1 MNAARASSRELAPR
15 QSDAVW
21 KALADSTRRTI
32 LDELRRNPR
41 TTGQL
46 CGLFAMTRFG
56 VMKHLRALEEAGL
69 VLVERRGRE
78 RWNHLNPT
86 PIREIYRR
94 WIRPFEEEEADK
106 LLRLKRVAEGSGER
120 ANKNKRRPKR

>member
-1 MNAARASSRELAPR
+1 MNAAGTLTTPK
-15 QSDAVW
+15 SDAVW

-32 LDELRRNPR
+32 LDELRRKPR

-46 CGLFAMTRFG
+46 CTLFDMTRFG

-94 WIRPFEEEEADK
+94 WIRPFEEQQADQ
-106 LLRLKRVAEGSGER
+106 LLRLKRVVEGDAPR
-120 ANKNKRRPKR
+120 KKKRRPRK

>member
-1 MNAARASSRELAPR
+1 MNAARPLAR
-15 QSDAVW
+15 TRNDAVW

-32 LDELRRNPR
+32 LDELRRAPR
-41 TTGQL
+41 TTGEL
-46 CGLFAMTRFG
+46 CAMFQMTRFG

-78 RWNHLNPT
+78 RWNHLNPA

-94 WIRPFEEEEADK
+94 WIRPFEEADADR
-106 LLRLKRVAEGSGER
+106 LLRLKRVVEQGAAPNR
-120 ANKNKRRPKR
+120 KKRRTRR

>member
-1 MNAARASSRELAPR
+1 MNAARVSAGELASSK
-15 QSDAVW
+15 SDAVW

-32 LDELRRNPR
+32 LDELRRKPR

-94 WIRPFEEEEADK
+94 WIRPFEEEQADK
-106 LLRLKRVAEGSGER
+106 LLRLKRVVEGSGDR
-120 ANKNKRRPKR
+120 TNKNKRRPKR

>member
-1 MNAARASSRELAPR
+1 MNAARALTATK
-15 QSDAVW
+15 SDAVW

-32 LDELRRNPR
+32 LDELRRKPR

-46 CGLFAMTRFG
+46 CTLFDMTRFG

-94 WIRPFEEEEADK
+94 WIRPFEEQQADQ
-106 LLRLKRVAEGSGER
+106 LLRLKRVVEGGAPR
-120 ANKNKRRPKR
+120 KQKRRPRK

>member
-1 MNAARASSRELAPR
+1 MNAARSLATPK
-15 QSDAVW
+15 SDAVW

-32 LDELRRNPR
+32 LDELRRKPR
-41 TTGQL
+41 TTGHL
-46 CGLFAMTRFG
+46 CTLFDMTRFG

-94 WIRPFEEEEADK
+94 WIRPFEEEQADQ
-106 LLRLKRVAEGSGER
+106 LLRLKRVVEGDAPR
-120 ANKNKRRPKR
+120 KQKRRTRK